1 MSSRYVNIPGYAFK
15 KLRAEGNEDSTF
27 KPTIW
32 RRFADRFLSMTPWKK
47 SFLLGEEELVP
58 TYRFC
63 RDHLVPI
70 DSTVYDEK
78 PTCPVG
84 HQTRQWLI
92 VQGGLVLASASD
104 KQTTWYSQPRL
115 LSDFAHRG
123 TAQESGPSH
132 RQKKPSCE

>member
-1 MSSRYVNIPGYAFK
+1 MSSRYVNIPGYAFRT
-15 KLRAEGNEDSTF
+15 LFQEDTVRNKWWWKF
-27 KPTIW
+27 GRYLKGMP
-32 RRFADRFLSMTPWKK
+32 LWKK